1 MTWSIHGRKQIV
13 WRCINRLEFGPKA
26 CKNSP
31 SLKETA
37 LQASILDA
45 IRSLIYG
52 QQEEMAAVLQ
62 DTLIRCIA
70 EEDDESNPA
79 VIESQIKELESEFD
93 RLLIFAVNE
102 NDIVDQK
109 LKQVSESIL
118 HLKQKKKQIEYSTE
132 HSKVMEAKSKEVM
145 ALISAEDLNL
155 TEYSDTLVYRIVEKA
170 TVLSSEEI
178 KIRFIGGFEI
188 TQPLY

>member
-1 MTWSIHGRKQIV
+1 
-13 WRCINRLEFGPKA
+13 
-26 CKNSP
+26 
-31 SLKETA
+31 
-37 LQASILDA
+37 
-45 IRSLIYG
+45 
-52 QQEEMAAVLQ
+52 MAAVLQ

-155 TEYSDTLVYRIVEKA
+155 TEYSDTIVYRIVKK
-170 TVLSSEEI
+170 S
-178 KIRFIGGFEI
+178 
-188 TQPLY
+188 LYFPVKKLKSVS

>member
-1 MTWSIHGRKQIV
+1 
-13 WRCINRLEFGPKA
+13 
-26 CKNSP
+26 
-31 SLKETA
+31 
-37 LQASILDA
+37 
-45 IRSLIYG
+45 
-52 QQEEMAAVLQ
+52 MAAVLQ
-62 DTLIRCIA
+62 DTLIRCMA

-118 HLKQKKKQIEYSTE
+118 QLKQKKKRIEYSTE
-132 HSKVMEAKSKEVM
+132 HSKVMEAKFQEIM

-155 TEYSDTLVYRIVEKA
+155 TEYSDALVYRIVEKV
-170 TVLSSEEI
+170 TVLSSAEI

>member
-1 MTWSIHGRKQIV
+1 
-13 WRCINRLEFGPKA
+13 
-26 CKNSP
+26 
-31 SLKETA
+31 
-37 LQASILDA
+37 
-45 IRSLIYG
+45 
-52 QQEEMAAVLQ
+52 MAAVLQ

-102 NDIVDQK
+102 NDVVDQK

-118 HLKQKKKQIEYSTE
+118 QLKQKKKRIEYSTE
-132 HSKVMEAKSKEVM
+132 HSKVMEAKSKEIM

-155 TEYSDTLVYRIVEKA
+155 TEYSDALVYRIVEKV

>member
-26 CKNSP
+26 CENSP
-31 SLKETA
+31 SLKESA

-45 IRSLIYG
+45 IRSLICG

-62 DTLIRCIA
+62 DTLIRCMA

-118 HLKQKKKQIEYSTE
+118 QLKQKKKRIEYSTE
-132 HSKVMEAKSKEVM
+132 HSKVMEAKFQEIM

-155 TEYSDTLVYRIVEKA
+155 TEYSDALVYRIVEKV
-170 TVLSSEEI
+170 TVLSSAEI